1 MGRIVRSIMRPGS
14 QEFERAT
21 GVIAAR
27 VRQLRQERGLSQEE
41 LADRAGCHRTYVGML
56 ERRQG
61 NPSLAVLA
69 ALADALGVA
78 LGELVAGPPA

>member
-1 MGRIVRSIMRPGS
+1 MRSGS
-14 QEFERAT
+14 EEFDRVKS
-21 GVIAAR
+21 VIAGR

-56 ERRQG
+56 ERSLG

-69 ALADALGVA
+69 SLADALGVA
-78 LGELVAGPPA
+78 LGELVGGPPARPRS